1 MTQAGEVHSRKQ
13 SIAVPAAPVTQLT
26 TSPITRGIPNV
37 SDANIA
43 AKVPAVDKM
52 READPNPRLQSRPE
66 SDFAQPRTPLKAVC
80 NPSHKV
86 DPEPSRI
93 LCRVVSG
100 EKQDSSRESARSRF
114 PCDTTSACSTVGPC
128 GPRSVALTVRYL
140 THRAVVQGLAR
151 LHANCA
157 AKRPGSKM
165 FSNVWQ
171 CVQARAGI

>member
-37 SDANIA
+37 SGANIA

-93 LCRVVSG
+93 LCRVFSG
-100 EKQDSSRESARSRF
+100 EKTGFKPRKCPVEVRLTGSRDPRKLLAAAMCQGERCLYQTLPFRHRQNTRHPGQPNRERF
-114 PCDTTSACSTVGPC
+114 LA
-128 GPRSVALTVRYL
+128 AL
-140 THRAVVQGLAR
+140 AVFG
-151 LHANCA
+151 
-157 AKRPGSKM
+157 
-165 FSNVWQ
+165 
-171 CVQARAGI
+171 